1 MVGLWSPKPVIA
13 VQVRA
18 GMPTKESDV
27 FFRKKRKTTYELF
40 LELCGV
46 QDCKESRSAYEATKR
61 SFIEM
66 TKIYYWEMPIT
77 LRQWIKQ
84 QLRSRMPRQ
93 EECL

>member
-1 MVGLWSPKPVIA
+1 MVGHWSPKPVIA

-18 GMPTKESDV
+18 GMPIKESDM
-27 FFRKKRKTTYELF
+27 FFVKKRKSTYELF
-40 LELCGV
+40 LELCGAP
-46 QDCKESRSAYEATKR
+46 DCPESRYAYEATKR

-66 TKIYYWEMPIT
+66 TKIYYWEMPLT

-84 QLRSRMPRQ
+84 QLRNRMQLQ